1 MRSSIMEVRPLALH
15 KIYGNAGQEYPSTS
29 ELSRAWSF
37 GKIQPPAIEWD
48 GWPAEVL
55 AAHPSLT

>member
-1 MRSSIMEVRPLALH
+1 MEVRPLALH
-15 KIYGNAGQEYPSTS
+15 KRLANAGQEYPSTP

-37 GKIQPPAIEWD
+37 GKTQPPAIAWD

-55 AAHPSLT
+55 AAHPSLA